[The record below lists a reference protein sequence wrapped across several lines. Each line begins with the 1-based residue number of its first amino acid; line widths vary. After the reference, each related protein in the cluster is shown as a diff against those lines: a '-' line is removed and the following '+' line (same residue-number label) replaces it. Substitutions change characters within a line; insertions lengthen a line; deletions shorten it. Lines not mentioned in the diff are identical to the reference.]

1 MSKKSDIGKI
11 ALGAALGVGA
21 GVLLA
26 PNSGK
31 ETRLLLKEKMNELFE
46 KVKNIDSEKVKKEF
60 DKKIKILEKEIKS
73 LDKEK
78 FLTIAKEKAKTIK
91 EKADELV
98 QLAMD
103 KGNETIRIA
112 AEEVRKRAIVVTRD
126 VLEKLENKQNENDQ
140 SQKEILRL
148 SHFFQ
153 FVL

>member
-60 DKKIKILEKEIKS
+60 DKKIKILEKEIKD

-78 FLTIAKEKAKTIK
+78 VLTIAKEKAKTIK

-126 VLEKLENKQNENDQ
+126 VLEKLENK
-140 SQKEILRL
+140 
-148 SHFFQ
+148 
-153 FVL
+153 

>member
-31 ETRLLLKEKMNELFE
+31 ETRHLLKAKMNELFE

-60 DKKIKILEKEIKS
+60 DKKIKSLEKEIKS

-78 FLTIAKEKAKTIK
+78 VLTIAKEKAKTIK

-112 AEEVRKRAIVVTRD
+112 AEEVRKRAIIVTRD
-126 VLEKLENKQNENDQ
+126 VLEKLENK
-140 SQKEILRL
+140 
-148 SHFFQ
+148 
-153 FVL
+153 

>member
-60 DKKIKILEKEIKS
+60 DKKIK
-73 LDKEK
+73 
-78 FLTIAKEKAKTIK
+78 F
-91 EKADELV
+91 
-98 QLAMD
+98 
-103 KGNETIRIA
+103 
-112 AEEVRKRAIVVTRD
+112 
-126 VLEKLENKQNENDQ
+126 
-140 SQKEILRL
+140 
-148 SHFFQ
+148 
-153 FVL
+153 

>member
-78 FLTIAKEKAKTIK
+78 VLTIAKEKAKTIK

-126 VLEKLENKQNENDQ
+126 VLEKLENK
-140 SQKEILRL
+140 
-148 SHFFQ
+148 
-153 FVL
+153 